1 MRRLIVSEFVTAD
14 GVMDG
19 PGEDPGAP
27 RQRWSFEFDR
37 GKEGDQFKLDELMAS
52 DALLLGRVTWEH
64 FAAAWPGREDEFGF
78 ADKFNNMPKFVVSST
93 LSGPLEWNNSH
104 LLKGDLVEEVNKL
117 KQQGGGDIMV
127 NGSARLVQALADN
140 DLVDVYHLMVFPII
154 LGAGK
159 RLFADT
165 REAMRLRLVEAKPV
179 GSEGVMIMIYER
191 AR

>member
-1 MRRLIVSEFVTAD
+1 MRRLVVSEFVTAD

-37 GKEGDQFKLDELMAS
+37 GAEGDQFKRDELTAS

-64 FAAAWPGREDEFGF
+64 FAEAWPGQSDEFGF
-78 ADKFNNMPKFVVSST
+78 ADKFNSMPKYVVSST
-93 LSGPLEWNNSH
+93 LSEPLTWNNSH
-104 LLKGDLVEEVNKL
+104 LLRGDLVEEVNKL
-117 KQQGGGDIMV
+117 KQAEGGDIMV

-140 DLVDVYHLMVFPII
+140 DLVDAYHLMVFPLI

-165 REAMRLRLVEAKPV
+165 REAMRLHLVEAKPV
-179 GSEGVMIMIYER
+179 GRDGVIIMIYKR
-191 AR
+191 GR

>member
-1 MRRLIVSEFVTAD
+1 MRRLVVSEFVTAD

-27 RQRWSFEFDR
+27 RQRWSFQFDR
-37 GKEGDQFKLDELMAS
+37 GQEGDQFKLDELMAS

-64 FAAAWPGREDEFGF
+64 FATAWPGREDEFGF
-78 ADKFNNMPKFVVSST
+78 ADKFNNMPKYVVSST
-93 LSGPLEWNNSH
+93 LVEPLEWHNSH
-104 LLKGDLVEEVNKL
+104 LLKGDLVEEVNML
-117 KQQGGGDIMV
+117 KKQNGGDIMV
-127 NGSARLVQALADN
+127 NGSARLVQALVDH
-140 DLVDVYHLMVFPII
+140 DLVDAYHLMVFPII

-165 REAMRLRLVEAKPV
+165 DQAMPLRLVEANPV
-179 GSEGVMIMIYER
+179 GADGVMIMVYER